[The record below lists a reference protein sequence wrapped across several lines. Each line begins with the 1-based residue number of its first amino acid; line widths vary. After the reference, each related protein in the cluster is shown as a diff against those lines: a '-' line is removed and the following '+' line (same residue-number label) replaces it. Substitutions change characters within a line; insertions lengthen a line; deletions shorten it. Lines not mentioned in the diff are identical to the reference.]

1 MTTRAATTI
10 TLRSARPEDGARCQA
25 IAVAAWEPI
34 HAWRRQ
40 ALGAEIYEHLHPEG
54 AQAKAPQIAA
64 AFARNLDCIVV
75 AETPEGEVAGFV
87 TYHLDPIHSVGEIGN
102 NAVDPAWQGHGI
114 ATRLYR
120 DVLERFRVAGMLVA
134 RVTTGLDDGHAP
146 ARAAYA
152 KVGFT
157 AAAPSVTLYQKL

>member
-1 MTTRAATTI
+1 MSKKPAAQI
-10 TLRSARPEDGARCQA
+10 TLRLARPEDSLRCQE

-34 HAWRRQ
+34 YAWRRG
-40 ALGAEIYEHLHPEG
+40 ALGEEIFQTLHPHGPE
-54 AQAKAPQIAA
+54 AKAPQIAG
-64 AFARNLDCIVV
+64 AFERHLDWIVV
-75 AETPEGEVAGFV
+75 AEAADRQVVGFV
-87 TYHLDPIHSVGEIGN
+87 TYRLDHDLRVGEIGN

-120 DVLERFRVAGMLVA
+120 EVLDRFRAAGMRVA

-146 ARAAYA
+146 ARAVYE

-157 AAAPSVTLYQKL
+157 VGAPSVTLYQKL